1 LIDEARLHAHH
12 RLTNARL
19 RLRRSRLAMARSAES
34 CARHSNALTLAVAH
48 KCIKST
54 EPDMNTNLS
63 PEHLEALGRM
73 SLSADDLFGP
83 CDDELEI
90 RLPSELKDLLRREA
104 AKRRMTLA
112 AYVRISL
119 ATAALGPDHVTML
132 VLQRVGVAQ
141 KQAPVDVPTNAG

>member
-1 LIDEARLHAHH
+1 MASTLALH
-12 RLTNARL
+12 
-19 RLRRSRLAMARSAES
+19 SS
-34 CARHSNALTLAVAH
+34 ALTRAAAH
-48 KCIKST
+48 NPIKSL
-54 EPDMNTNLS
+54 EPDMKTHHLS

-83 CDDELEI
+83 CDDELEV

-141 KQAPVDVPTNAG
+141 QQAPVDVPTNAG